1 MTPERFT
8 ALSQAYGGHL
18 DRWPVDER
26 SDAVR
31 LCQDRPRWSAQILSE
46 AARLDDL
53 LDAFGLDAPS
63 NELRQRIY
71 ARVRPEPT
79 SLPLGLRGWGFG
91 LAAAS
96 LAGVICGA
104 ALMNLAVPDL
114 SSDAVV
120 VSALGDLGS
129 DLDLSNS
136 SAKEPQ

>member
-31 LCQDRPRWSAQILSE
+31 LCQDRPKWTAQVLSE

-53 LDAFGLDAPS
+53 LDAFGLDEPS
-63 NELRQRIY
+63 NDLRQRIY
-71 ARVRPEPT
+71 ARTRSGPAT
-79 SLPLGLRGWGFG
+79 IPLGLRGWGFG

-104 ALMNLAVPDL
+104 ALINLAVPDL

-120 VSALGDLGS
+120 VSALGDQGS
-129 DLDLSNS
+129 YLDLTSS
-136 SAKEPQ
+136 SAKEPL